1 MWGRW
6 NILISTNR
14 FRSFYIQVD
23 RSYTCI
29 HNKYL
34 PRGINKMA
42 TKWLTAL
49 SVHGLESHASLY
61 TFVSES
67 IKKCMICLKQI
78 WAEKQIK
85 VYLPILKRTYT
96 SKSPLYL
103 PSYLAPA
110 VTIMSCNCRPLLRS
124 GLRVSRVSVPQWHY
138 FLSKGIHNVM
148 KVYAKF
154 KFFLLPW
161 NLI

>member
-1 MWGRW
+1 M
-6 NILISTNR
+6 
-14 FRSFYIQVD
+14 
-23 RSYTCI
+23 
-29 HNKYL
+29 

-49 SVHGLESHASLY
+49 SVHGLKSHASLY

-67 IKKCMICLKQI
+67 IKKFMLCLKHI
-78 WAEKQIK
+78 WAEQQMK
-85 VYLPILKRTYT
+85 VYLPNLKRTYT

-110 VTIMSCNCRPLLRS
+110 VTIMSRNCRPLLCF
-124 GLRVSRVSVPQWHY
+124 GLRVNHVSVPQWHY
-138 FLSKGIHNVM
+138 FSSTGIYNVM

-154 KFFLLPW
+154 KFFLLLW